1 MSDLMFVLPPL
12 SWPDTEAITCAYLAA
27 ELVADFPGVPVGT
40 VVPLVRPAQF
50 VLVERAGGPRGEGAE
65 QLFDT
70 ARLAIQCWGATKE
83 AASDLCSAV
92 RDLMRLMPLSS
103 PFEGGWSVYR
113 VTEFLGPTYAPD
125 TVEGPNIPRYL
136 LTIEARFRAEAKG

>member
-1 MSDLMFVLPPL
+1 MSIISTPL
-12 SWPDTEAITCAYLAA
+12 TWPDTEAITCAYL
-27 ELVADFPGVPVGT
+27 VAGLATAFPTAFVATAIP
-40 VVPLVRPAQF
+40 PDDRPDQI

-65 QLFDT
+65 QLFDV
-70 ARLAIQCWGATKE
+70 ARLAIQCWATTKE
-83 AASDLCSAV
+83 VASDLCSAV

-103 PFEGGWSVYR
+103 PFDDLWSVYR

-136 LTIEARFRAEAKG
+136 LTIEARFRAEPKG